1 MAESEMLPEPQTPQL
16 TSAEETVSPVS
27 SGISIAVLGPG
38 LGSADVAGRQKRQQ
52 IRDELASDGHH
63 PFFPEDDG
71 LLVPSYPTESLLDQE
86 LRVLRSLEVKLVIV
100 LYRPDSVGVGWE
112 IAFFN
117 AYPEVKAKTAV
128 LFPAEYYNPNDALAA
143 NTVRS
148 FLIKLPYTD
157 RHFEVCQ
164 LVEECRMW
172 AIERESG
179 ILSEFEP
186 FRL

>member
-1 MAESEMLPEPQTPQL
+1 MDESEILPEPPSPPT
-16 TSAEETVSPVS
+16 TSAEETVSSSS

-38 LGSADVAGRQKRQQ
+38 LGSDDVVGLRKREQ
-52 IRDELASDGHH
+52 IRNELASDGHH

-71 LLVPSYPTESLLDQE
+71 LLTPSYPTESLLDQE
-86 LRVLRSLEVKLVIV
+86 LTVLRSPEVKLVIV
-100 LYRPDSVGVGWE
+100 LYRPNSVGVGWE
-112 IAFFN
+112 IAFIN
-117 AYPEVKAKTAV
+117 AFPDIKAKTAI
-128 LFPAEYYNPNDALAA
+128 LYPAEYYTPNDALAA

-148 FLIKLPYTD
+148 FRRRLPYTD

-172 AIERESG
+172 ASERESG
-179 ILSEFEP
+179 ILSEFVP

>member
-1 MAESEMLPEPQTPQL
+1 MDESEILPEPPPSSTA
-16 TSAEETVSPVS
+16 SAEGTDDAVS

-38 LGSADVAGRQKRQQ
+38 LGSADEAGLLKRQK
-52 IRDELASDGHH
+52 IRDELASDGHR

-71 LLVPSYPTESLLDQE
+71 LLAPVYPTESLLDQE
-86 LRVLRSLEVKLVIV
+86 LRVLTSPEVELVIV

-112 IAFFN
+112 IAFIS
-117 AYPEVKAKTAV
+117 AHPDVKAKTAV
-128 LFPAEYYNPNDALAA
+128 LFPAEYYTPNDALAA
-143 NTVRS
+143 DTVRS
-148 FLIKLPYTD
+148 FLLKLPYTD

-172 AIERESG
+172 ARARESR

-186 FRL
+186 FQP